1 MMLQGIEEYSMTRIE
16 SELGLTREKLIALG
30 VLAGC
35 DFLPKGVPGV
45 GQAKAVKLLQ
55 EWTSVD
61 PLKK

>member
-1 MMLQGIEEYSMTRIE
+1 MTRIE
-16 SELGLTREKLIALG
+16 RELGLTREKLIALG

-61 PLKK
+61 ALNK